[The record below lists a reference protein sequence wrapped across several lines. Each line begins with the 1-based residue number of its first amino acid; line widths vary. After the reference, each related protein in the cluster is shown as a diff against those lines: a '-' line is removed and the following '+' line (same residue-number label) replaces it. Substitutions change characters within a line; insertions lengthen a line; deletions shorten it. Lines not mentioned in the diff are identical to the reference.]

1 MTVEELRDYTCWQEK
16 TAWDVLNAV
25 IQVGG
30 WATVFD
36 KGVPRWASR
45 VRNYFNATPDYLMR
59 FDEGRE
65 EAAVRA
71 FHRYKKGLSRFAL
84 HGAVYKDE
92 DKRLWFQMTTAAT
105 IYHYPGEVNKRKMVK
120 AAILPQSLIPI
131 FKLVS
136 PDGTGGS
143 REVILN
149 NPKGWVFRDST
160 VVDVLHWGKVR
171 DRVITREEYIGS
183 YNYSETIT
191 VGRGAHEVRDV
202 KPHSTEKGFYLDPG
216 RDRTLRERGFRIR
229 DDRGALIAEQI

>member
-1 MTVEELRDYTCWQEK
+1 MTLDELRDYRCWHEK

-30 WATVFD
+30 WAKVFD

-71 FHRYKKGLSRFAL
+71 FHQYKKGLSRFAL
-84 HGAVYKDE
+84 HGAVYKDKE
-92 DKRLWFQMTTAAT
+92 RRLWFQMTTAAT
-105 IYHYPGEVNKRKMVK
+105 IYHYEGEVNKRKMVK
-120 AAILPQSLIPI
+120 AAVLPQRLIPI

-143 REVILN
+143 REIIIK
-149 NPKGWVFRDST
+149 NPKGWVFGDST
-160 VVDVLHWGKVR
+160 VVPVLHWENIR
-171 DRVITREEYIGS
+171 SRVVTREEYIGS

-191 VGRGAHEVRDV
+191 VGRDQHEMRDV
-202 KPHSTEKGFYLDPG
+202 KTHSHDKGFYLDPG
-216 RDRTLRERGFRIR
+216 RDTTLKERGFRER
-229 DDRGALIAEQI
+229 DERGALLADQV